1 MDVFF
6 KGITYMDNPL
16 VFPGIGFCIELLR
29 NYGVRASELGPFAF
43 EYDQKTKEEQK
54 GVLNLV
60 RFAVPRNQL
69 NDSHIN
75 YTIKA
80 CKAVYDNR
88 KEIHPVAVVRG
99 AELRLRHF
107 QSGIGVLPIP
117 EN

>member
-1 MDVFF
+1 MKMQDYMYVE
-6 KGITYMDNPL
+6 KIT
-16 VFPGIGFCIELLR
+16 GFYGELIKPR
-29 NYGVRASELGPFAF
+29 VK
-43 EYDQKTKEEQK
+43 KTKEEQK